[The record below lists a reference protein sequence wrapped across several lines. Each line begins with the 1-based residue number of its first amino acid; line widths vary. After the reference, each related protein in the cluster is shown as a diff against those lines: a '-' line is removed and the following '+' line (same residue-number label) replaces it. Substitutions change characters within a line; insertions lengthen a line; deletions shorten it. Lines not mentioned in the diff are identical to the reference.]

1 MSPDNRPAEGE
12 RKSPVENKAQW
23 RNTLLLN
30 FLFFLYSLFSVF
42 SKLGGQA
49 DRFSLPFFG
58 WYGAAFLMLG
68 LYAIGWQQVLK
79 RMSLFR
85 AYSGKAVVIL
95 WGILWGA
102 VLFHEAVTPRK
113 LIGAAVIMAGIILY
127 SAAEGRREP

>member
-1 MSPDNRPAEGE
+1 MKNE
-12 RKSPVENKAQW
+12 AQR

-58 WYGAAFLMLG
+58 WYAAAFLMLG
-68 LYAIGWQQVLK
+68 LYAIGWQQILK

-102 VLFHEAVTPRK
+102 LLFQEAVTPRK
-113 LIGAAVIMAGIILY
+113 IIGAVVIMAGIILY
-127 SAAEGRREP
+127 FAAEGRREP